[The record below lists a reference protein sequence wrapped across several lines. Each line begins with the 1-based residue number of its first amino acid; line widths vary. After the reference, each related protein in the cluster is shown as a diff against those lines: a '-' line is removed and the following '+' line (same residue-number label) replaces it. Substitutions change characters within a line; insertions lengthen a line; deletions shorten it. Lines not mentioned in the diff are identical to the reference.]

1 RYRHARRVRSALLM
15 SNRRRF
21 CTIRGRGI
29 VPTSPRAVNERAEA
43 LSQLPV
49 AYAVALRLSELGVST
64 DVIAHAV
71 GIEPDAVDP
80 LLRLAHA
87 KLRELLEALGRPSE
101 QH

>member
-1 RYRHARRVRSALLM
+1 MSVRRAL
-15 SNRRRF
+15 
-21 CTIRGRGI
+21 CTIRERGF
-29 VPTSPRAVNERAEA
+29 VPTKPRAVNQRAEA
-43 LSQLPV
+43 LAQLPV

-71 GIEPDAVDP
+71 GVEPDAVDP
-80 LLRLAHA
+80 LLRLAHT